1 MLRDFSNTPV
11 MLAVNVCCTANILRH
26 IFFTPLLLIFFMVAA
41 ELIKIADTRLETP
54 SKTY

>member
-1 MLRDFSNTPV
+1 MMRDFSNTPV